1 MKQKFTILIAALMLL
16 AMITQ
21 PTRLWGQT
29 YKKVTSAP
37 SGTATWDGE
46 YILVYEN
53 SGDAYCWTGVD
64 EASCYASA
72 PISSG
77 TVSKPS
83 SAVSLTIASM
93 TGGYSIRVNGGNNN
107 GKYTSNN
114 GSNNGIKFN
123 QNAVANTLT
132 YENSATTIS
141 CGNKKFRYNKDK
153 NNWRFRYFGSEQQK
167 VQLYKKAY
175 TVTYNA
181 NGGSGTMTDSN
192 SPYFM
197 NTDVITLYNDF
208 SNDGK
213 SFTSWNTKADGS
225 GSSYAEGDNFTI
237 TENTT
242 LYAQWASATVVST
255 PSISLDGGTY
265 TGNQSVTISCA
276 TDGASIYY
284 TLNGTDPTASSTHYI
299 GAITIDH
306 SCTLKAKAFKD
317 GLTDSEVASATYTIK
332 METPSFSPA
341 GGTYDATQ
349 SVSLS
354 STAGATIYY
363 TLDGSTPTTSSTV
376 YSSAIS
382 VSSTKT
388 IKALAVKANCNNSDI
403 GSAIY
408 TLKAQTPTFSPAA
421 GTYLGTQTVSINC
434 ATADVTIYYTTNGD
448 TPTTNSSVYSSA
460 ISVSSSQT
468 LKAIAVKSGLENSS
482 VGSAEY
488 TINHPLTT
496 MDAIFEAS
504 ASAGSYYVTFNNWVV
519 TGVNGNQ
526 VFVTDGTK
534 GFIIYKSGHDFSV
547 GNIISGTTTNATAL
561 TRFKGSAEFTA
572 LTSSTSD
579 LTVTTGGT
587 VTPQVVTIGDLSGVN
602 TGSVI
607 TLNGLTYNSTDG
619 VLSDGDHTITPYTS
633 LYTGTFTNGTI
644 YNITGVYQQYGDD
657 EPHNILPRS
666 SADIVE
672 VHDPAITT
680 SPATSLSVPDY
691 IKGTPESGI
700 DTEILTVNGT
710 YLTAD
715 VTVALENGASSDFEM
730 STDLETWGHSI
741 TLNQSNGSV
750 TNAEIAVRLK
760 VGESVA
766 DYSDRIVL
774 SSTNATT
781 KYVNVTG
788 SVTYAHVTYNGN
800 GDGVTD
806 VPTDTRNYTY
816 NASVTV
822 LGEGSKARTGYD
834 FVKWNTKSDGTGDEY
849 EEGGTFN
856 ITEDVTLFAQWT
868 AKSYNITADPAITHG
883 SISFTVGGETATS
896 AQTGQTVTIVST
908 PDSGYGLSSVSVN
921 SGAVTVTN
929 NTFTMPASN
938 VTVSATFVPTVT
950 DVLTPTS
957 IGVYSSTYTGWTNK
971 TWSSEA
977 VYAGKTSGGDNNA
990 SRIQLRTSG
999 SDCGIITTTS
1009 GGKIKKIK
1017 VIWDSGSGTLDV
1029 YGRNSAYSAATN
1041 LYNTSYDG
1049 TKLGSI
1055 NYKNSSSGAELEIN
1069 NDTVTYIGL
1078 RSNSGTIYISQIEI
1092 TWAAPTHALAYDKN
1106 DSEASGTMS
1115 DPNSPYIYNASVTV
1129 LAKANTITAPSGK
1142 MFSKWNAKS
1151 DGTGKDY
1158 APGDTLKMPKHDKT
1172 LYAIW
1177 EDECNETATMAAT
1190 LGAKEYVNNAG
1201 ELSFKINLSSKVTA
1215 LSSCAEIT
1223 EYGFVYSTNGTTPT
1237 VGGANCTKIVKGT
1250 EYTTANTVFEHELT
1264 GATLGA
1270 TYKICSYATNLAGT
1284 AYGTMATVEIDADY
1298 PSYTISYSTNGTAEG
1313 STTKIYQGNA
1323 ISDLIEPTPA
1333 NVPAGYS
1340 FRGWYGDDY
1349 ALNNSAPTFVKNG
1362 DAISGNLALKAV
1374 FAIGTTAPEDVE
1386 HNMIFTEMAIAS
1398 GSGYHTGT
1406 SAENNIDVSFT
1417 DCLRSGGYIQMK
1429 ATSGEIHN
1437 TKAIGNYITK
1447 IEIDANKNASNVTVF
1462 EGSNSSSIT
1471 TSITKKDDVY
1481 TFSGNTQFFKV
1492 GNNGT
1497 YTVVKIKVYYNQTE
1511 DVTTYSNYCTSVTDI
1526 TENEYI
1532 DNEGKLTED
1541 ITISSGALS
1550 IESPVTIPRGKTLT
1564 VEGTA
1569 VLVSNDPSN
1578 LIIEDGGQLIC
1589 NNAVEATVHKT
1600 IAAWDEGSTNGWYF
1614 IASPINVNNLA
1625 PTNVTNMISD
1635 ENAANGDRTY
1645 DLYSLDNI
1653 TWHNYRANTFNLA
1666 NGQGYLYASKDG
1678 ADLQFSGAIKA
1689 YDANYTISVSQ
1700 GWNLIGNPYT
1710 FEAYPNQAYY
1720 TINAANSGIT
1730 AQTSTS
1736 SAVVAPC
1743 TGIIVKAAED
1753 GTVKFLKDAPETS
1766 ANNGNLQMVLAHKVA
1781 TRDGA
1786 SVNKNIDNTIV
1797 SFNEGSQ
1804 LEKFYFGNPSASIFI
1819 PQNGEDYAIAFSDRQ
1834 GDVPL
1839 YFKANETGTYTIS
1852 FAGVETNLNG
1862 IHLIDILAE
1871 EEIDLSANPSYTF
1884 IGSPAD
1890 RMARFKIVFRNTGG
1904 DGTSDIFAYQ
1914 NGNDIIVSGEGELQI
1929 FDVMGRMVSR
1939 QRVNGV
1945 ETVNAMPYGVYIF
1958 KLNGMTQKIVVR

>member
-1 MKQKFTILIAALMLL
+1 MKKRFTILIAAAVMLL
-16 AMITQ
+16 AIMLQ
-21 PTRLWGQT
+21 PTRLWGQERGT
-29 YKKVTSAP
+29 YTKTEGFETQS
-37 SGTATWDGE
+37 
-46 YILVYEN
+46 
-53 SGDAYCWTGVD
+53 TG
-64 EASCYASA
+64 SNYQ
-72 PISSG
+72 G
-77 TVSKPS
+77 TVNITTDKSDCGIS
-83 SAVSLTIASM
+83 WQIFYGCVSTYSAITNQSAAMRL
-93 TGGYSIRVNGGNNN
+93 YKGNNN
-107 GKYTSNN
+107 YGYLKTTTPVYGLSNVACKAKASTSNSAKIKINVDYSINGSDWVNIETNKELSTSSKSYDWDIPSGGKYFRISISSASTKPTS
-114 GSNNGIKFN
+114 G
-123 QNAVANTLT
+123 NAQLT
-132 YENSATTIS
+132 IDDVVFTYT
-141 CGNKKFRYNKDK
+141 G
-153 NNWRFRYFGSEQQK
+153 
-167 VQLYKKAY
+167 Y
-175 TVTYNA
+175 TVTYDA
-181 NGGSGTMTDSN
+181 NGGSGTMTDAN
-192 SPYFM
+192 SPYGAGA
-197 NTDVITLYNDF
+197 TVITLENTF
-208 SNDGK
+208 TAPSSA
-213 SFTSWNTKADGS
+213 SFNGWNTASGGDGT
-225 GSSYAEGDNFTI
+225 SYDEGDEFTI
-237 TENTT
+237 NANTT
-242 LYAQWASATVVST
+242 LYAQWLSAGNYITVSPTSVTPTCAAQNVVFNVDTDQSLTASSVQFYTAAS
-255 PSISLDGGTY
+255 GGTETSKPDWIGTIAY
-265 TGNQSVTISCA
+265 DGSSSPKTLTVPVTENTGVARHAYFTLKNGSIESSRVTINQAAITVATPEFDEDEGTYFEDLLVDITCD
-276 TDGASIYY
+276 TDGATIYY
-284 TLNGTDPTASSTHYI
+284 TTDGSTPAANNGTEYDGNGVSIEEGET
-299 GAITIDH
+299 
-306 SCTLKAKAFKD
+306 TLKAIAIKNNV
-317 GLTDSEVASATYTIK
+317 SSPVASATYTV
-332 METPSFSPA
+332 M
-341 GGTYDATQ
+341 Y
-349 SVSLS
+349 
-354 STAGATIYY
+354 
-363 TLDGSTPTTSSTV
+363 
-376 YSSAIS
+376 
-382 VSSTKT
+382 
-388 IKALAVKANCNNSDI
+388 
-403 GSAIY
+403 
-408 TLKAQTPTFSPAA
+408 
-421 GTYLGTQTVSINC
+421 
-434 ATADVTIYYTTNGD
+434 
-448 TPTTNSSVYSSA
+448 
-460 ISVSSSQT
+460 
-468 LKAIAVKSGLENSS
+468 
-482 VGSAEY
+482 
-488 TINHPLTT
+488 PLTT
-496 MDAIFEAS
+496 MEAIFEAS

-800 GDGVTD
+800 GDGVSY
-806 VPTDTRNYTY
+806 VPEDDNDYGY
-816 NASVTV
+816 EEEVTV
-822 LGEGSKARTGYD
+822 LGEGSMIRTGYE
-834 FVKWNTKSDGTGDEY
+834 FIGWNTESDGTGDDY
-849 EEGGTFN
+849 EEDGTFN

-883 SISFTVGGETATS
+883 SISFTVGGEAATT

-929 NTFTMPASN
+929 NTFEMPASD
-938 VTVSATFVPTVT
+938 VIVSATFVPTVT
-950 DVLTPTS
+950 DIITA
-957 IGVYSSTYTGWTNK
+957 STLNISGNSYTTWTGK
-971 TWSSEA
+971 TFSSEA
-977 VYAGKTSGGDNNA
+977 VYAGCSYPTSK
-990 SRIQLRTSG
+990 IQLKSKDNVSG
-999 SDCGIITTTS
+999 IVTTAT

-1041 LYNTSYDG
+1041 LYNTSSDG

-1055 NYKNSSSGAELEIN
+1055 NYTNSSSGAELEIN

-1223 EYGFVYSTNGTTPT
+1223 EYGFVYSINGTTPT

-1532 DNEGKLTED
+1532 DNEGKLTDD

-1550 IESPVTIPRGKTLT
+1550 IESPITIPSGKTLT
-1564 VEGTA
+1564 VEGTG
-1569 VLVSNDPSN
+1569 VLVNTDPAY
-1578 LIIEDGGQLIC
+1578 LVIEDGGQLITKSSGV
-1589 NNAVEATVHKT
+1589 NATVKKN
-1600 IAAWDEGSTNGWYF
+1600 IEQAADWGTLYTYMSDQWYF
-1614 IASPINVNNLA
+1614 VASPVNGAAFPTGSINDQDIYKLDWANNKWL
-1625 PTNVTNMISD
+1625 NLQHSD
-1635 ENAANGDRTY
+1635 NS
-1645 DLYSLDNI
+1645 SLLEAGFQRG
-1653 TWHNYRANTFNLA
+1653 T
-1666 NGQGYLYASKDG
+1666 GYLYASKEG
-1678 ADLQFSGAIKA
+1678 NI
-1689 YDANYTISVSQ
+1689 ISVAGVIQPLSNDNTATVTLAND
-1700 GWNLIGNPYT
+1700 GWNLIGNPLT
-1710 FEAYPNQAYY
+1710 CKVTVDCAFSELV
-1720 TINAANSGIT
+1720 NASAVTNKEANSVINPCQGIAVYGNAGT
-1730 AQTSTS
+1730 EVTFTKAATQDAVAPSNNNSLQMTLAKTITSRGDVSTKVVDN
-1736 SAVVAPC
+1736 AVVSFKESKCMP
-1743 TGIIVKAAED
+1743 
-1753 GTVKFLKDAPETS
+1753 KFNMIGS
-1766 ANNGNLQMVLAHKVA
+1766 
-1781 TRDGA
+1781 
-1786 SVNKNIDNTIV
+1786 NTK
-1797 SFNEGSQ
+1797 
-1804 LEKFYFGNPSASIFI
+1804 LFI
-1819 PQNGEDYAIAFSDRQ
+1819 PQDDEEYSIVFSDRQ

-1852 FAGVETNLNG
+1852 FAGDEMSLNG
-1862 IHLIDILAE
+1862 IYLIDILAE
-1871 EEIDLSANPSYTF
+1871 EEIDLSVNPSYTF

-1914 NGNDIIVSGEGELQI
+1914 NGNDIVITGEGELQI
-1929 FDVMGRMVSR
+1929 FDVMGRMVSK

-1945 ETVNAMPYGVYIF
+1945 ETVNVKSQGVYIF
-1958 KLNGMTQKIVVR
+1958 RLNDKTQKIVVR